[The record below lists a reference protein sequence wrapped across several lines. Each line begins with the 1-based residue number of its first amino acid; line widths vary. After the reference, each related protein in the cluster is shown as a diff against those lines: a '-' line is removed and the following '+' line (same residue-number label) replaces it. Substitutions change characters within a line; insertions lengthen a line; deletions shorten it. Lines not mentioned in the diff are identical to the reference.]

1 MYVVIAGCSSSA
13 SIIGRELS
21 INNLDVVIIDKNKEA
36 FKKLSIDFTGKTVVG
51 DVLEQEVLHEAGIEN
66 ADIFLALTGDDN
78 INIVSSQIVK
88 KMFNVPKIVV
98 VLNNFQKS
106 KLCQE
111 EGINIVFKSNILADF
126 VKKICL

>member
-36 FKKLSIDFTGKTVVG
+36 FKKLSIDFTGKTVIG